1 MRRSWLWLLILAIV
15 PFLMS
20 GCGERKEQIHVSQ
33 DNQITMWHWL
43 SDRQEVLEKLA
54 KQYYEKAGVYVK
66 MELFSPSEAY
76 KQKIMAAAQTD
87 TLPEIYGILGS
98 KRDKANFIKAG
109 HVLSLSKEMAK
120 NNGEW
125 KNYFFKQAISS
136 VSFVKGNEFNVPE
149 GIYEV
154 PLDVVTIQFIY
165 NKDLFRKAGLDPDNP
180 PSTWEDFVAAGEKIK
195 KSGVDFFV
203 SGFGEPWL
211 AACFASNLAWNIMG
225 ENKMLATY
233 RGDVPYTDPDWIKV
247 FSLFDE
253 LAGKKLFASGIVILS
268 NKEAELAFALGRAAL
283 AFNGSWA
290 VNVYDE
296 MTKDAPKPLNYG
308 VMLPPK
314 VSNANPVGIW
324 GGAGTRLVV
333 NAKSKKRQKAL
344 DFLKWLTAP
353 EQQREWAIE
362 TKNIP
367 ANKQCVDLVPDKV
380 RGFLEAMKC
389 AYHPD
394 TFPVQEDPI
403 VQEAFSK
410 GLQAII
416 IQEKT
421 PEQVAKELAALK
433 EKQMKNKSR

>member
-1 MRRSWLWLLILAIV
+1 MRRIMGLMIGIFAAVLI
-15 PFLMS
+15 S
-20 GCGERKEQIHVSQ
+20 GCAVKKDKIDVPPEKQL
-33 DNQITMWHWL
+33 TMWHWL
-43 SDRQEVLEKLA
+43 SDRQDVLEKLS
-54 KQYYEKAGVYVK
+54 KKYYEKTGIYVK

-76 KQKIMAAAQTD
+76 KQKIMASAQTD

-98 KRDKANFIKAG
+98 KRDKANFIKSG
-109 HVLSLSKEMAK
+109 HVMPLSAEMKK
-120 NNGEW
+120 NDSEW
-125 KNYFFKQAISS
+125 KKQFFRQAINS
-136 VSFVKGNEFNVPE
+136 VSFSEGNEFKVPA

-165 NKDLFRKAGLDPDNP
+165 NKDIFKKAGIDPDNP
-180 PSTWEDFVAAGEKIK
+180 PVTWEEFVKAGEKVK
-195 KSGVDFFV
+195 ATGVDYLI

-211 AACFASNLAWNIMG
+211 ASCLASNFAWNIMG

-233 RGDVPYTDPDWIKV
+233 RGEVSYTDPDWIKV
-247 FSLFDE
+247 FSLFDQ
-253 LAGKKLFASGIVILS
+253 LAKKGLFASGIVILS
-268 NKEAELAFALGRAAL
+268 NKEAELNFSLGRAAL

-296 MTKDAPKPLNYG
+296 MTKEAAKPLDYG

-333 NAKSKKRQKAL
+333 NAKSSKKDLAVE
-344 DFLKWLTAP
+344 FLKWLTMP
-353 EQQREWAIE
+353 EQQKEWAIE

-367 ANKQCVDLVPDKV
+367 ANKNCIDLVPDKV
-380 RGFLEAMKC
+380 KGFLEAMKY

-394 TFPVQEDPI
+394 TFPVQEDPV

-421 PEQVAKELAALK
+421 PQQVAEELDKLK
-433 EKQMKNKSR
+433 KKQMEKQK